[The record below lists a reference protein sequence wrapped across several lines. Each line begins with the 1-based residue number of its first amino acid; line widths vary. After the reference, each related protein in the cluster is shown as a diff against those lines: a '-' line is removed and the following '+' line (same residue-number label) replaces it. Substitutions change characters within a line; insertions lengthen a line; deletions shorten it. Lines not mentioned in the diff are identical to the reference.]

1 MAEELNEIKK
11 AFQEV
16 RETLEAVRPR
26 PFLQIV
32 GELSKAL
39 RPYGSLVSSK
49 MTEPVPSEG
58 ARREEAPYDEPSMT
72 PSSKIIPYRPL
83 LSLKEAFPI
92 RRAVADSIRAI
103 SEATKRK
110 IEAEAEKAKIEA
122 IEKSKW
128 LPRGSLKLRG
138 K

>member
-11 AFQEV
+11 AFREV

-26 PFLQIV
+26 PFLQII
-32 GELSKAL
+32 GELSKVL
-39 RPYGSLVSSK
+39 KPHGSLVSPKSR
-49 MTEPVPSEG
+49 MPVPSEG

-72 PSSKIIPYRPL
+72 PSSKIIPYRPF

-110 IEAEAEKAKIEA
+110 IEAEAEKAEVEA
-122 IEKSKW
+122 REKAKW
-128 LPRGSLKLRG
+128 LPRGSIRLR